1 MFSQM
6 EGLVVDEGITLCD
19 LKGMLDMFVQRIFGE
34 STRTR
39 LRPSYF
45 PFTEPSV
52 EVDVSCFKC
61 GGQGCNVCKKTGW
74 IEIMG
79 AGMVHPRVLEMS
91 GIDADVYSGF
101 AFGLGQERVAMLRY
115 GINDIR
121 GFYQGDVR
129 FSEQFK

>member
-1 MFSQM
+1 MRWARMQC
-6 EGLVVDEGITLCD
+6 L
-19 LKGMLDMFVQRIFGE
+19 Q
-34 STRTR
+34 
-39 LRPSYF
+39 
-45 PFTEPSV
+45 
-52 EVDVSCFKC
+52 
-61 GGQGCNVCKKTGW
+61 KTGW

-129 FSEQFK
+129 FQNNLNKCYVSKSKRRTG